1 LHAKGW
7 TREAAI
13 QYLVDNTA
21 MDEQLCEDQVLKK
34 NYLISK
40 TMPRS
45 QIDYDPHKHSLSSVV
60 VYSKFICRK

>member
-21 MDEQLCEDQVLKK
+21 MDEQLCEDQVKKIFLFLKECLEV
-34 NYLISK
+34 NLNMIPISI
-40 TMPRS
+40 TF
-45 QIDYDPHKHSLSSVV
+45 HE
-60 VYSKFICRK
+60 